1 MDSSGSALRVRLS
14 LNRPGFLL
22 GALGLGSSHRVKGA
36 CTAARDIRWRTRGP
50 TGPRGTNSSRAL
62 AGCRDSLGLEK
73 GEATP
78 ITQLTTRK
86 FIAVRLVRVGAW
98 AMGSCAIVAVEEND
112 RVYAQGPGK
121 GREARIRWEKSG
133 ASPAANAAS
142 LIRER
147 RRSSSKGKVLSTS
160 PAL

>member
-1 MDSSGSALRVRLS
+1 MRYGLGCLSTALHFR
-14 LNRPGFLL
+14 
-22 GALGLGSSHRVKGA
+22 LGLGSSHRVKGA

-50 TGPRGTNSSRAL
+50 TGPRGTNPSRAS

-73 GEATP
+73 GEASP

-112 RVYAQGPGK
+112 RVVMLKVPEKVGRREYA
-121 GREARIRWEKSG
+121 GRN
-133 ASPAANAAS
+133 P
-142 LIRER
+142 ER
-147 RRSSSKGKVLSTS
+147 RRQPTRRH
-160 PAL
+160 